1 MPVAPAR
8 IHIPHEPRTT
18 AHRQINFQSFRIGA
32 SVSPVGGCAHS
43 VSSDEVPAGAREGVD
58 LTGKGHCVE
67 ETWDSSAG
75 TFDLSADVAVV
86 YWACSNDESSIA
98 DSS

>member
-1 MPVAPAR
+1 MPVVPAR

-18 AHRQINFQSFRIGA
+18 
-32 SVSPVGGCAHS
+32 CAHS
-43 VSSDEVPAGAREGVD
+43 VSSDEVPAGAREEGVD
-58 LTGKGHCVE
+58 STGKGHCVE
-67 ETWDSSAG
+67 ANWDSSAG